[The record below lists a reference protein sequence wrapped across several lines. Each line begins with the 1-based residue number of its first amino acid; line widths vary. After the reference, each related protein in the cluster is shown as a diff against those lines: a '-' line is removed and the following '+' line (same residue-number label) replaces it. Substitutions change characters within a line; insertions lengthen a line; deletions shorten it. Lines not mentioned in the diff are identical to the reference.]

1 VSSKDDR
8 VVVRAGSTL
17 RTDVRANG
25 YTLVADEPIGMGG
38 TNSGPTPYDYLLAA
52 LGSCTAITLRMYA
65 DRKKWPLESVAVRLQ
80 HQKVYRRDCE
90 ECQTKA
96 RKIDRIG
103 LELEL
108 RGPLEESQRRRLFEI
123 AERCAVHRTLVPPSR
138 AEVPGAFRIHFDPYP
153 PVLDYPVPSEM
164 MSDSE

>member
-1 VSSKDDR
+1 MLSSEDDR
-8 VVVRAGSTL
+8 VVVRIGSAL
-17 RTDVRANG
+17 RTEVMTNG

-52 LGSCTAITLRMYA
+52 LGACTAMTVRMYA
-65 DRKKWPLESVAVRLQ
+65 DHKKWSLESVAVRLQ

-90 ECQTKA
+90 ECHTRD

-108 RGPLEESQRRRLFEI
+108 SGALEVSQRRRLLEI
-123 AERCAVHRTLVPPSR
+123 ADRCPVHQTLGS
-138 AEVPGAFRIHFDPYP
+138 EVLVETRLTTQL
-153 PVLDYPVPSEM
+153 LD
-164 MSDSE
+164 SDARP